1 MAACP
6 SSGQTHRDGGKS
18 QTRDPNQS
26 RCQDARLSR
35 NNSLHPAMSVLW
47 WRDRETER
55 DRGRERQGD
64 REGERDRETRRE
76 GDRERRREAETER
89 LSMGAESPQNAGR
102 PRPLPLRHPRLGL
115 APTSWRNLAIRG
127 PCRPDSEREA
137 SWRLSSRVA
146 PLQDPSCQPLREPR
160 APDPEAFWSCLYS
173 TLPGVSEAE
182 DPSSHS

>member
-1 MAACP
+1 MPGRAAEPQQQPASSDVCP
-6 SSGQTHRDGGKS
+6 MVERQRETEAGRD
-18 QTRDPNQS
+18 REIE
-26 RCQDARLSR
+26 RE
-35 NNSLHPAMSVLW
+35 
-47 WRDRETER
+47 RETER
-55 DRGRERQGD
+55 H
-64 REGERDRETRRE
+64 GEKETE

-115 APTSWRNLAIRG
+115 APTSWRDLAIRG

>member
-1 MAACP
+1 
-6 SSGQTHRDGGKS
+6 
-18 QTRDPNQS
+18 
-26 RCQDARLSR
+26 
-35 NNSLHPAMSVLW
+35 
-47 WRDRETER
+47 
-55 DRGRERQGD
+55 
-64 REGERDRETRRE
+64 
-76 GDRERRREAETER
+76 
-89 LSMGAESPQNAGR
+89 MGAESPQNAGR

-173 TLPGVSEAE
+173 TLPGVSEAQ
-182 DPSSHS
+182 DPGRPQFTLLGPLGLSVLGTAQFVCSEAHVAARLLTRFFWP

>member
-47 WRDRETER
+47 WRDR
-55 DRGRERQGD
+55 GRERQGD

-76 GDRERRREAETER
+76 GDRGRQGETER
-89 LSMGAESPQNAGR
+89 GRDGEAEYGGGES
-102 PRPLPLRHPRLGL
+102 
-115 APTSWRNLAIRG
+115 
-127 PCRPDSEREA
+127 SER
-137 SWRLSSRVA
+137 WA
-146 PLQDPSCQPLREPR
+146 PPAFAPQTPQAWVGPHFLEGPGYPR
-160 APDPEAFWSCLYS
+160 ALQARL
-173 TLPGVSEAE
+173 
-182 DPSSHS
+182 